1 MALLQSKEEIL
12 EAINADIV
20 SNGKKGITGDI
31 LNLIFN
37 SLVELIGKGSGGG
50 GNVYNLPMGMMMAA
64 EDAPYTFSAEEAA
77 AFKDAVSKM
86 SDTTFGLFTDDGQM
100 QMKLTFTFINP
111 TIAEDGTQIYTM
123 MSFIAY
129 DFGTVQIIPMTV
141 VVTIHS
147 DGSVSGYPEMMQ
159 L

>member
-37 SLVELIGKGSGGG
+37 SIVALMGTGSGGG
-50 GNVYNLPMGMMMAA
+50 GNVYNLPLSMMTAGTP
-64 EDAPYTFSAEEAA
+64 DAPYTFSAEEAA

-86 SDTTFGLFTDDGQM
+86 GDTTFGLFLNEGQM
-100 QMKLTFTFINP
+100 QAKLTFTLITP
-111 TIAEDGTQIYTM
+111 TTTEDGTRIYNM
-123 MSFIAY
+123 LSFMAY
-129 DFGTVQIIPMTV
+129 NIGTIQIIPMTV

-147 DGSVSGYPEMMQ
+147 DGSVSGYPEVM
-159 L
+159 

>member
-1 MALLQSKEEIL
+1 MVLLQSKEEIL

-50 GNVYNLPMGMMMAA
+50 GNVYNLPMGMMMAT

-77 AFKDAVSKM
+77 AFKSAIQNIADTVFGLSF
-86 SDTTFGLFTDDGQM
+86 SDGDMAMKITFGIIT
-100 QMKLTFTFINP
+100 P
-111 TIAEDGTQIYTM
+111 T
-123 MSFIAY
+123 
-129 DFGTVQIIPMTV
+129 PMG
-141 VVTIHS
+141 
-147 DGSVSGYPEMMQ
+147 DGSGTTWTMIVAYPMSQSMTLPLMAQVVETETEVVGIFGM
-159 L
+159 